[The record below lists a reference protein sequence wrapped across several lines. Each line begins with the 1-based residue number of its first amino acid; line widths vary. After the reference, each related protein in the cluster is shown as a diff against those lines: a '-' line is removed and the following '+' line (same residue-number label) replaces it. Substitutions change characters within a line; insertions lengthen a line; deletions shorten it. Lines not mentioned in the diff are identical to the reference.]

1 MNTNR
6 KTAISVGV
14 FYIGATGAAILSKV
28 FGPNLAAPDYLAN
41 LPANENKLIIQAL
54 LEFSMA
60 ILILGIAIWLYQVLK
75 IQHKTFALGFVVTR
89 TIEAI
94 LFTVG
99 VISLLTLLTIS
110 QEFVKAG
117 APDASYFQTLGTL
130 LLAVREW
137 GGGVCS
143 AIVFSLSALMLNSIL
158 YRSKLIPRWIS
169 GWGFLGAILYL
180 ASGFLPLFGYSSTST
195 IYTLIE
201 LPLALQEMV
210 FAVWLIVKGFNPSA
224 IASRSA
230 KTATNEFLSVA

>member
-14 FYIGATGAAILSKV
+14 FYIGATVAAILSKV

-75 IQHKTFALGFVVTR
+75 KQNKTLALGFVVTR
-89 TIEAI
+89 TIEAVI
-94 LFTVG
+94 ITVG

-130 LLAVREW
+130 LLAVSEW

-143 AIVFSLSALMLNSIL
+143 TIVFSLSALMLNSIL

-169 GWGFLGAILYL
+169 GWGFIGAILYL
-180 ASGFLPLFGYSSTST
+180 ASGFLPLFGYGTNST
-195 IYTLIE
+195 IYNTYGSSISRAGNGHGG
-201 LPLALQEMV
+201 LA
-210 FAVWLIVKGFNPSA
+210 
-224 IASRSA
+224 
-230 KTATNEFLSVA
+230 